1 MTVKQFI
8 LFILVLSGLRAAA
21 QSAVQIGTRID
32 TAVVRSYYRVPV
44 FYHCRPLRSYQVLGM
59 MTATPMVAYSSKAF
73 EHYTHMA
80 RRRYKDASI
89 GILVND
95 LNFGTDSFY
104 VVRFAPDAGRT
115 DTAVF
120 ETPIFLGA
128 RPTRPYKVI
137 RVINDQLSC
146 GSLNQNLQ
154 RYMREAA
161 SLHLCYDGIMVRD
174 INYAFT
180 PDEIYIFRWKNTP
193 AGHAH

>member
-1 MTVKQFI
+1 MMLRRLTMFLLLI
-8 LFILVLSGLRAAA
+8 SGCTACA
-21 QSAVQIGTRID
+21 QTSAVQIGTHTD

-44 FYHCRPLRSYQVLGM
+44 FYHCKPLHPYRVLGM
-59 MTATPMVAYSSKAF
+59 MTSTPIVAYSSKAF

-80 RRRYKDASI
+80 RRKYRDASI

-104 VVRFAPDAGRT
+104 VVEFEAQSGKA

-128 RPTRPYKVI
+128 RPTKPYKVI

-146 GSLNQNLQ
+146 GSVNQNLQ

-161 SLHLCYDGIMVRD
+161 ALHLHYDGIMVRD
-174 INYAFT
+174 ISYAFS
-180 PDEIYIFRWKNTP
+180 PDAIFIFRWKNN
-193 AGHAH
+193 